1 MNFNN
6 QIKNQV
12 LAFVIVG
19 VLIFIGVLCFKLWPE
34 KTTTIDLEKTPFSGK
49 SEATSFVNFSNQITD
64 SLGRARAHKFI
75 LIFLALLLIFK
86 PLVFGVLNKKL
97 ISKLNFQLSGYF
109 LKVLRLSRW
118 GIYFILLIGLL
129 FPLFNSLFLFPDFSK
144 STEANMAV
152 TNIHYTVIIGQSD
165 LLFGGFKLLD
175 EVNPTY
181 GAILPSLIGLI
192 AKIQG
197 KLLSLGGIL
206 KIVQVADILYWAVS
220 LYLFWKWGKQN
231 WVYMVP
237 AVLFMLPWHYSTD
250 GALVPI
256 NHSPIRTFGITFSLL
271 FVMIWSDKKSVF
283 FYPILGCVGSFA
295 LLLNV
300 ESGIASLVGIMAFL
314 FVHLKN
320 LNLEFHLVVKN
331 CLLFLLGI
339 LGGFVFFNLLFF
351 LVFGYLPSLS
361 GWFSYIMPSLLG
373 TSGAWTV
380 PYKFD
385 LWPIFIFLHVCFY
398 FVVIVISDSRDKN
411 SAIRI
416 MISVIFLVW
425 FAYFVSRP
433 DLEYLSSFYFIYGFV
448 IIDLNR
454 SLKISLKRYPMKSY
468 VSVLPGLVAIL
479 LLIKS
484 SYGIDWS
491 WNPLEWNVKNDFRW
505 QVPLVKKGRPLV
517 DDSVFYNRVYMPK
530 SYWESLKMRS
540 DFLVK
545 QNESNISNRIV
556 FFTPDSYLLSRFANI
571 YPYQIFSDPVVALKK
586 TNYLKM
592 IESVIKSPFNEIYFD
607 ARDEKNLIW
616 YGWMFQMVRRDLS
629 NDFEK
634 VRVES
639 GWEIWRR
646 IPHLN

>member
-1 MNFNN
+1 M
-6 QIKNQV
+6 

-34 KTTTIDLEKTPFSGK
+34 KITSIDLEKTPFSGK

-64 SLGRARAHKFI
+64 SSGRTRAHKLI
-75 LIFLALLLIFK
+75 LIFLALLILFK
-86 PLVFGVLNKKL
+86 PVVFGVLNKKL

-109 LKVLRLSRW
+109 LKVLRLSR
-118 GIYFILLIGLL
+118 GSIFVFLLIGFL
-129 FPLFNSLFLFPDFSK
+129 FPLLNSLFLFPDFSK

-197 KLLSLGGIL
+197 KLLTLGGIL

-271 FVMIWSDKKSVF
+271 FVMIWSDKKSTL

-320 LNLEFHLVVKN
+320 LKLGFNLVIKN

-339 LGGFVFFNLLFF
+339 LSGFVFFNFLFF
-351 LVFGYLPSLS
+351 LVFGYLPTLS
-361 GWFSYIMPSLLG
+361 GWFNYIMPSLLG

-385 LWPIFIFLHVCFY
+385 FWPIFIFLHVCYY
-398 FVVIVISDSRDKN
+398 FIINVISDGRDKN
-411 SAIRI
+411 SSVRI

-454 SLKISLKRYPMKSY
+454 SLKISLKRYPIKSY
-468 VSVLPGLVAIL
+468 VSVLPGLVAML

-484 SYGIDWS
+484 SYGIEWS
-491 WNPLEWNVKNDFRW
+491 WNPLELNVKNDFRW
-505 QVPLVKKGRPLV
+505 QVPLVKKGKPLV

-545 QNESNISNRIV
+545 QNKKNNSDRII
-556 FFTPDSYLLSRFANI
+556 FFTPDSYLLSRFANV
-571 YPYQIFSDPVVALKK
+571 YPYQMFSDPVVVLKK

-592 IESVIKSPFNEIYFD
+592 IESVIKSPFDEIYFD

-629 NDFEK
+629 KDFEK

>member
-12 LAFVIVG
+12 LAFFIVG
-19 VLIFIGVLCFKLWPE
+19 VLIFIGMLSFKLWPE
-34 KTTTIDLEKTPFSGK
+34 KITIVDLEKTPFSGK
-49 SEATSFVNFSNQITD
+49 SEATSFVNFSSQITD
-64 SLGRARAHKFI
+64 SSGRTRAHKFI
-75 LIFLALLLIFK
+75 LIFLALLLLFK
-86 PLVFGVLNKKL
+86 PLVIDVINRIR
-97 ISKLNFQLSGYF
+97 ISKLGFQFPVFF
-109 LKVLRLSRW
+109 LKDFRLSR
-118 GIYFILLIGLL
+118 GVVFVLLMAVFLL
-129 FPLFNSLFLFPDFSK
+129 PLLRSLFLFPDFSK

-152 TNIHYTVIIGQSD
+152 TNIHYTVIIGQAD

-197 KLLSLGGIL
+197 RLLSLGGIL

-271 FVMIWSDKKSVF
+271 FVMIWADRKSVF
-283 FYPILGCVGSFA
+283 FYPTLGCVGSFA

-314 FVHLKN
+314 FVYLKK
-320 LNLEFHLVVKN
+320 LKLGFHLVVKN

-339 LGGFVFFNLLFF
+339 LGGFVFFNFVFF

-361 GWFSYIMPSLLG
+361 GWFNYIMPSLLG

-385 LWPIFIFLHVCFY
+385 LWPIFIFLHVCYY
-398 FVVIVISDSRDKN
+398 FIINVISGGCDKHTPV
-411 SAIRI
+411 RI

-454 SLKISLKRYPMKSY
+454 SLIISLKRYPIKSY
-468 VSVLPGLVAIL
+468 VSVLPGLIAAF

-484 SYGIDWS
+484 SYGIEWS

-545 QNESNISNRIV
+545 QNERNISDRIV
-556 FFTPDSYLLSRFANI
+556 FFTPDSYLLSRFANV

-592 IESVIKSPFNEIYFD
+592 IESVIKSPFDEIYFD

-616 YGWMFQMVRRDLS
+616 YGWMFQMVRKDLS

-646 IPHLN
+646 ISNKN

>member
-1 MNFNN
+1 M
-6 QIKNQV
+6 

-34 KTTTIDLEKTPFSGK
+34 KITSIDLEKTPFSGK

-64 SLGRARAHKFI
+64 SSGRTRAHKLI
-75 LIFLALLLIFK
+75 LIFLALLILFK
-86 PLVFGVLNKKL
+86 PVVFGVLNKKL

-109 LKVLRLSRW
+109 LKVLRLSR
-118 GIYFILLIGLL
+118 GSIFVFLLIGFL
-129 FPLFNSLFLFPDFSK
+129 FPLLNSLFLFPDFSK

-197 KLLSLGGIL
+197 KLLTLGGIL

-271 FVMIWSDKKSVF
+271 FVMIWSDKKSTL

-320 LNLEFHLVVKN
+320 LKLGFNLVVKN

-339 LGGFVFFNLLFF
+339 LSGFVFFNFLFF
-351 LVFGYLPSLS
+351 LVFGYLPTLS
-361 GWFSYIMPSLLG
+361 GWFNYIMPSLLG

-385 LWPIFIFLHVCFY
+385 FWPIFIFLHVCYY
-398 FVVIVISDSRDKN
+398 FIINVISDGRDKN
-411 SAIRI
+411 SSVRI

-454 SLKISLKRYPMKSY
+454 SLKISLKRYPIKSY
-468 VSVLPGLVAIL
+468 VSVLPGLVAML

-484 SYGIDWS
+484 SYGIEWS
-491 WNPLEWNVKNDFRW
+491 WNPLELNVKNDFRW
-505 QVPLVKKGRPLV
+505 QVPLVKKGKPLV

-545 QNESNISNRIV
+545 QNKKNNSDRII
-556 FFTPDSYLLSRFANI
+556 FFTPDSYLLSRFANV
-571 YPYQIFSDPVVALKK
+571 YPYQMFSDPVVVLKK

-592 IESVIKSPFNEIYFD
+592 IESVIKSPFDEIYFD

-629 NDFEK
+629 KDFEK

>member
-1 MNFNN
+1 VNFNN

-12 LAFVIVG
+12 LAFFIVG
-19 VLIFIGVLCFKLWPE
+19 VLIFIGMLSFKLWPE
-34 KTTTIDLEKTPFSGK
+34 KITIVDLEKTPFSGK
-49 SEATSFVNFSNQITD
+49 SEATSFVNFSSQITD
-64 SLGRARAHKFI
+64 SSGRTRAHKFI
-75 LIFLALLLIFK
+75 LIFLALLLLFK
-86 PLVFGVLNKKL
+86 PLVIDVINRIR
-97 ISKLNFQLSGYF
+97 ISKLGFQFPVFF
-109 LKVLRLSRW
+109 LKDFRLSR
-118 GIYFILLIGLL
+118 GVVFVLLMAAFLL
-129 FPLFNSLFLFPDFSK
+129 PLLRSLFLFPDFSK

-152 TNIHYTVIIGQSD
+152 TNIHYTVIIGQAD

-231 WVYMVP
+231 WAYMVP

-271 FVMIWSDKKSVF
+271 FVMIWADRKSVF
-283 FYPILGCVGSFA
+283 FYPVLGCVGSFA

-320 LNLEFHLVVKN
+320 LKLGFHLVVKN

-339 LGGFVFFNLLFF
+339 LSGFGFFNFVFF

-361 GWFSYIMPSLLG
+361 GWFNYIMPSLLG

-385 LWPIFIFLHVCFY
+385 LWPIFIFLHVCYY
-398 FVVIVISDSRDKN
+398 FIINVISGGCDKHTPV
-411 SAIRI
+411 RI

-454 SLKISLKRYPMKSY
+454 SLIISLKHYPIKSY
-468 VSVLPGLVAIL
+468 VSLLPGLVVAF

-484 SYGIDWS
+484 SYGIEWS

-545 QNESNISNRIV
+545 QNKRNISDRIV
-556 FFTPDSYLLSRFANI
+556 FFTPDSYLLSRFANV

-592 IESVIKSPFNEIYFD
+592 IESVIKSPFDEIYFD

-616 YGWMFQMVRRDLS
+616 YGWMFQMVSKDLS

-646 IPHLN
+646 ISNKN

>member
-34 KTTTIDLEKTPFSGK
+34 KITSIDLEKTPFSGK

-64 SLGRARAHKFI
+64 SSGRTRAHKFI
-75 LIFLALLLIFK
+75 LIFLALLILFK
-86 PLVFGVLNKKL
+86 PLIFDVINKRL
-97 ISKLNFQLSGYF
+97 ISKQNFQLPEYF

-118 GIYFILLIGLL
+118 GMFVFLIIGFL
-129 FPLFNSLFLFPDFSK
+129 FPLLNSLFLFPDFSK

-152 TNIHYTVIIGQSD
+152 TNNHYTVIIGQAD

-181 GAILPSLIGLI
+181 GAILPSLIAVI
-192 AKIQG
+192 SKIQG

-220 LYLFWKWGKQN
+220 LYLFWKWGKHN

-271 FVMIWSDKKSVF
+271 FVMIWSDRKSVF

-320 LNLEFHLVVKN
+320 LKLGFHLVVKN

-339 LGGFVFFNLLFF
+339 LGGFVFFNFVFF

-361 GWFSYIMPSLLG
+361 GWFNYIMPSLLG

-385 LWPIFIFLHVCFY
+385 LWPIFIFLHVCYY
-398 FVVIVISDSRDKN
+398 FIINVISDGRDKN
-411 SAIRI
+411 SSVRI

-454 SLKISLKRYPMKSY
+454 SLIISLKRYPIKNY
-468 VSVLPGLVAIL
+468 VSVLP
-479 LLIKS
+479 
-484 SYGIDWS
+484 
-491 WNPLEWNVKNDFRW
+491 
-505 QVPLVKKGRPLV
+505 
-517 DDSVFYNRVYMPK
+517 
-530 SYWESLKMRS
+530 
-540 DFLVK
+540 
-545 QNESNISNRIV
+545 
-556 FFTPDSYLLSRFANI
+556 
-571 YPYQIFSDPVVALKK
+571 
-586 TNYLKM
+586 
-592 IESVIKSPFNEIYFD
+592 
-607 ARDEKNLIW
+607 
-616 YGWMFQMVRRDLS
+616 
-629 NDFEK
+629 
-634 VRVES
+634 
-639 GWEIWRR
+639 
-646 IPHLN
+646 